1 MTKGQIYIQNLRLHA
16 FHGVLPQERIV
27 GNDYVV
33 NVTVDYPLDAACKSD
48 DVADTLNY
56 AELAAVIKEEM
67 AVKSQLLEH
76 VVGRIA
82 KAVLQRFAM
91 ADAVEIDL
99 RKIAPPMQ
107 VDADGAGVRLRV
119 TRV

>member
-16 FHGVLPQERIV
+16 FHGVLPQECVV

-33 NVTVDYPLDAACKSD
+33 NVTVDYPLDAACESD
-48 DVADTLNY
+48 DVADTL
-56 AELAAVIKEEM
+56 IKEEM
-67 AVKSQLLEH
+67 AVKSLLLEH

-82 KAVLQRFAM
+82 KAVLLRFAM

>member
-1 MTKGQIYIQNLRLHA
+1 MTKGKIYIKNLRLHA
-16 FHGVLPQERIV
+16 YHGVLPQERIV

-56 AELAAVIKEEM
+56 AELAELIKAQM
-67 AVKSQLLEH
+67 AIQSNLLEH

-82 KAVLQRFAM
+82 TAVLERFA
-91 ADAVEIDL
+91 AAEAVEIDL

-107 VDADGAGVRLRV
+107 VDADGAGVYMKM
-119 TRV
+119 TRE

>member
-16 FHGVLPQERIV
+16 FHGVLPQECVV

-33 NVTVDYPLDAACKSD
+33 NVTVDYPLDAACESD

-56 AELAAVIKEEM
+56 AELATVIKDEM
-67 AVKSQLLEH
+67 AEHGNLLEH
-76 VVGRIA
+76 VAGRMA
-82 KAVLQRFAM
+82 KTVLRRFGA
-91 ADAVEIDL
+91 AEAVEIDI
-99 RKIAPPMQ
+99 RKIAPPMP

-119 TRV
+119 TRE